1 VLRAGSIQIF
11 TAVAEMSHDVFSATF
26 ASDKHKFPSR
36 HGSRSSR
43 APEFIY
49 PDHSSSAK
57 VQPLDKTFPTVT
69 RDGMA
74 SAGLIVEQD
83 SMSLRMIVTDLTV
96 KGKEMASRVW
106 KGDIVIQIDGQGTS
120 SMSLNDVNKLQA
132 GPIGSCAEIVLLR
145 PIPADD
151 TYSRAQV
158 RQMIV
163 LCR

>member
-1 VLRAGSIQIF
+1 
-11 TAVAEMSHDVFSATF
+11 
-26 ASDKHKFPSR
+26 
-36 HGSRSSR
+36 
-43 APEFIY
+43 
-49 PDHSSSAK
+49 
-57 VQPLDKTFPTVT
+57 
-69 RDGMA
+69 
-74 SAGLIVEQD
+74 
-83 SMSLRMIVTDLTV
+83 MSLRMIVTDLTV